1 MKKIWTM
8 TASLAFGVALQ
19 AASAEEHESS
29 AGDGAV
35 KVECHK
41 GSSLIQLSISNHR
54 RIGKVRIEV
63 RSEDGRTLY
72 IEEGKALTGELVRRL
87 DRGVLP
93 RGTHTILV
101 TTRDI
106 TASERIVCE

>member
-1 MKKIWTM
+1 MKRIWTL
-8 TASLAFGVALQ
+8 TASLALAVALQ
-19 AASAEEHESS
+19 PASAAAHESP

-41 GSSLIQLSISNHR
+41 GSSLIQLSIRNHR
-54 RIGKVRIEV
+54 RIGKLRIEV

-87 DRGVLP
+87 DRGIFP
-93 RGTHTILV
+93 RGTHTVVV